1 MGRRHLNAVVAG
13 MNSLGFAKKGTT
25 GDRCRKTEVTAV
37 QGVSDNL
44 HEWPS
49 FQSHISFI
57 FITPTIDR
65 AK

>member
-1 MGRRHLNAVVAG
+1 MRRPHLNGVVAG
-13 MNSLGFAKKGTT
+13 MNSLGLAKKRTT
-25 GDRCRKTEVTAV
+25 GDRYRKTEVTAV